1 MSRLFISGL
10 VNIET
15 TVAIAGFPLAYA
27 PVHYPFHGIHSSVSG
42 VGVNLAKALHRLGN
56 DVQLHSLIGPDL
68 AGETVRQALQREG
81 LDCRGLTPSLSATPQ
96 SVILYDPLGRRQIQV
111 DLKECQEQALP
122 ARAAQALPQC
132 DMALLCNINFS
143 RPLLAEAKRRGKLIA
158 TDVHVLREIDDA
170 YNRDFMAAADI
181 LFLSDEGLDGRPA
194 DEFLRELAERYHNAL
209 IVLGCGANGALL
221 YQRADRSFFHA
232 QACAPRGV
240 RNTVGAGD
248 ALFSAFVHEWLQHH
262 NAPLALQRACLFA
275 GWKVGAIGAAD
286 GFADVNEWQQ
296 LLTTRPS
303 CADSDNIPASE

>member
-15 TVAIAGFPLAYA
+15 TVAISGFPLSYA

-42 VGVNLAKALHRLGN
+42 VGVNLAKALHHLGN

-68 AGETVRQALQREG
+68 AGDTVLQALQHEG
-81 LDCRGLTPSLSATPQ
+81 IDCRGLCHSLSATPQ
-96 SVILYDPLGRRQIQV
+96 SVILYDPQGRRQIQV
-111 DLKECQEQALP
+111 DLKECQEQTLP
-122 ARAAQALPQC
+122 ASAAQTLQRC

-143 RPLLAEAKRRGKLIA
+143 RPLLAEAKRQGKLIA
-158 TDVHVLREIDDA
+158 TDVHVLREVDDA

-194 DEFLRELAERYHNAL
+194 EDFLRELAGRYHNAL

-221 YQRADRSFFHA
+221 YQRADHSFFHA
-232 QACAPRGV
+232 PACAPRGV

-248 ALFSAFVHEWLQHH
+248 ALFSAFVHDWLQHH

-286 GFADVNEWQQ
+286 GFPDVNEWQQ